1 MLGSAIFQILN
12 VAEVNV
18 KIYHLPSTRMEEL
31 PQVKI
36 WYVLNFFIRLD
47 LKTYPYFRRTSV
59 LFVADSA
66 LCLITEPLADIL

>member
-36 WYVLNFFIRLD
+36 W
-47 LKTYPYFRRTSV
+47 RTSV

>member
-36 WYVLNFFIRLD
+36 W
-47 LKTYPYFRRTSV
+47 
-59 LFVADSA
+59 
-66 LCLITEPLADIL
+66 

>member
-12 VAEVNV
+12 VAEVNG

-36 WYVLNFFIRLD
+36 W
-47 LKTYPYFRRTSV
+47 
-59 LFVADSA
+59 
-66 LCLITEPLADIL
+66 